1 MITVL
6 GMERSFDEEFDEGFD
21 WDAAAA
27 EIEASLKSRKS
38 RTNTPSRKSPALR
51 AEDPQQRFR
60 RCQHICLGLSR
71 HGSPC
76 PPPHEVRSA
85 IYESSPFAAT
95 PFDDTA
101 RSRVTVMDGGAT
113 SVGFALHE
121 QSGGDARLGI
131 MVAAN
136 SGRAAGACGLDG
148 AVQKIHPHHST
159 QEEDIVSCWMTASA
173 GPRKE
178 DRNALFRSTIDRAWG
193 MEEID
198 SRSLRTLQGVDYV
211 HARGAE
217 AFADAWIV
225 HGATLCAKSQKPPSF
240 NLECKFP
247 ATLVFSSGPN
257 AGCRQS
263 PHGSTA
269 RTLNERAAKDYAF
282 FRECVKETVR
292 TGLDAMV
299 SAGCNVA
306 LVAKV
311 SCGIYAGRHRDHIM
325 REFQVIV
332 DELLAEQ
339 VTASQI
345 RAAFF
350 LRVVIPELVP

>member
-38 RTNTPSRKSPALR
+38 RTNTPSRK
-51 AEDPQQRFR
+51 

-136 SGRAAGACGLDG
+136 SGRAGGACGRRG
-148 AVQKIHPHHST
+148 FNP
-159 QEEDIVSCWMTASA
+159 A
-173 GPRKE
+173 GY
-178 DRNALFRSTIDRAWG
+178 ARST
-193 MEEID
+193 
-198 SRSLRTLQGVDYV
+198 
-211 HARGAE
+211 
-217 AFADAWIV
+217 
-225 HGATLCAKSQKPPSF
+225 
-240 NLECKFP
+240 
-247 ATLVFSSGPN
+247 
-257 AGCRQS
+257 
-263 PHGSTA
+263 
-269 RTLNERAAKDYAF
+269 
-282 FRECVKETVR
+282 
-292 TGLDAMV
+292 
-299 SAGCNVA
+299 
-306 LVAKV
+306 
-311 SCGIYAGRHRDHIM
+311 
-325 REFQVIV
+325 
-332 DELLAEQ
+332 
-339 VTASQI
+339 
-345 RAAFF
+345 
-350 LRVVIPELVP
+350 